1 MLLDYRG
8 FALLLLMAPLL
19 ASGSEIAERFAN
31 DCATCHGPD
40 GRGDGPVAAVL
51 KITPTD
57 LATLAKDGSFP
68 YSRVYRA
75 IDGRDLPL
83 AHGTREMPIW
93 GDRYKRA
100 LGALGEK
107 DLHERIDALVKY
119 VETLQAH

>member
-1 MLLDYRG
+1 MV
-8 FALLLLMAPLL
+8 LLLLMAPLL

-40 GRGDGPVAAVL
+40 GRGNGPVAAVL

-57 LATLAKDGSFP
+57 LTTLAKDGSFP

-83 AHGTREMPIW
+83 AHGTPEMPIW

>member
-1 MLLDYRG
+1 MNRRG
-8 FALLLLMAPLL
+8 FALLLMMAPLL
-19 ASGSEIAERFAN
+19 AAASEIAERFAN

-40 GRGDGPVAAVL
+40 GRGNGPVAAVL

-57 LATLAKDGSFP
+57 LTTLAKDGCFP
-68 YSRVYRA
+68 YARVYRA

>member
-1 MLLDYRG
+1 MNRRG
-8 FALLLLMAPLL
+8 FALLLMMAPLL
-19 ASGSEIAERFAN
+19 ASASEIAERFAN

-40 GRGDGPVAAVL
+40 GRGNGPVAAVL

-57 LATLAKDGSFP
+57 LTTLAKDGSYP
-68 YSRVYRA
+68 YARVYRA

>member
-1 MLLDYRG
+1 MLMDYRG

-19 ASGSEIAERFAN
+19 APGSEIAERFAN

-40 GRGDGPVAAVL
+40 GRGDGPVAAVM

>member
-1 MLLDYRG
+1 MYRRG

-19 ASGSEIAERFAN
+19 ASGSEVAERFGN

-40 GRGDGPVAAVL
+40 GRGNGPVAAVL

-57 LATLAKDGSFP
+57 LSQLTRDGSSP
-68 YSRVYRA
+68 YARVYRA